1 MDLHILFLPS
11 HIEINTGDVMPHS
24 RDDYRK
30 EELNLQ
36 KLCFFMF

>member
-1 MDLHILFLPS
+1 MDFKILVF
-11 HIEINTGDVMPHS
+11 IVTYRVIYVTVMSHS

-36 KLCFFMF
+36 KWRFFMF